1 MIGNAKRKWRSRLE
15 VSSMS
20 KEPFHHNEG
29 AEARS
34 EEEKQGTVRRMKAT
48 LIHSLLYVNIL
59 H

>member
-1 MIGNAKRKWRSRLE
+1 
-15 VSSMS
+15 MS